1 MHVRRLEGEAAEK
14 AQFSLSA
21 GLAQGIGVWPPTRF
35 RIRFWSAPQAFQ
47 GSQHQGSDPRRPAE
61 GTRRGATEGWEA
73 LLLDRAGHRVPS
85 VPAPRGRGRSRKL
98 GELRRSRWRRA
109 STSRFSVSSPRST
122 STASRRGPPTVA
134 TGDRSGLTFPL
145 PPWHA
150 LRDSRTGCRV

>member
-1 MHVRRLEGEAAEK
+1 MHGRRLEGEAAEK

-35 RIRFWSAPQAFQ
+35 RIRSWSAPQAF
-47 GSQHQGSDPRRPAE
+47 QGSDPRRPAE

-122 STASRRGPPTVA
+122 STVSRRGPPTVA

-150 LRDSRTGCRV
+150 LRGSRTGCRV